1 MWIKRF
7 DWILMTVVF
16 LLTLFGVLMIYSAD
30 RIQTTRATGVI
41 YYQRQLIWLVLALFG
56 LLLVSAINT
65 RTLEAGSYMAYGLAI
80 IALAALLVTGG
91 KGVERWLSIPGT
103 NINLQPAELA
113 KITTILAF
121 ATYISNRKKRID
133 TLKDLIIPILI
144 VMLPASLILLQPDL
158 GTSIVFF
165 FILYGMLYWAGI
177 PLIYLFL
184 LISPIISFFLAL
196 ITLLGQM
203 RLPLWGLFFIFLCIL
218 IFYNR
223 TYLMDAVIFTL
234 ANLFTGIL
242 TSPLWNS
249 LKPYQQNRILVFFQP
264 ERDPQGSGWQII
276 QSKVAIGSGGLFG
289 KGYLEG
295 TQKNLAFIPAQHTD
309 FIFPLVGEEFG
320 FLGVAISLI
329 LFLFLLERIVELARI
344 SVNSFSSLVAFGIAS
359 FLFGHII
366 INVGMTVGV
375 MPITGLPLPLFSYGG
390 SFLLTCYLAVG
401 ILQRIHIER
410 SSI

>member
-1 MWIKRF
+1 MWIKKY
-7 DWILMTVVF
+7 DWLLMSLVL
-16 LLTLFGVLMIYSAD
+16 LLTLLGVLMIYSAD
-30 RIQTTRATGVI
+30 QIQTTKASGVI
-41 YYQRQLIWLVLALFG
+41 YYKRQLFWLLLALIGLVLSSALTARTIEG
-56 LLLVSAINT
+56 VSYILYGLVLVSLVALLLK
-65 RTLEAGSYMAYGLAI
+65 GQ
-80 IALAALLVTGG
+80 
-91 KGVERWLSIPGT
+91 GVERWLTLPGT
-103 NINLQPAELA
+103 VINIQPAELA
-113 KITTILAF
+113 KITTIIALACF
-121 ATYISNRKKRID
+121 IANRKKQID
-133 TLKDLIIPILI
+133 TFKGLIIPTLI
-144 VMLPASLILLQPDL
+144 VALPAALILLQPDL

-165 FILYGMLYWAGI
+165 FILFGMLYWAGV

-196 ITLLGQM
+196 VTLLGEL

-218 IFYNR
+218 IIYNR
-223 TYLMDAVIFTL
+223 IYLMDAVIFTL
-234 ANLFTGIL
+234 ANLLTGIL

-295 TQKNLAFIPAQHTD
+295 TQKNLAFLPAQHTD

-320 FLGVAISLI
+320 FIGVAVVLL
-329 LFLFLLERIVELARI
+329 LFFLLLYHIVEIARI
-344 SVNSFSSLVAFGIAS
+344 SRTGFASLTAIGIAS

-366 INVGMTVGV
+366 INIGMTVGL

-390 SFLLTCYLAVG
+390 SFLLTCYLSFG
-401 ILQRIHIER
+401 ILQRIYIER
-410 SSI
+410 SIL

>member
-1 MWIKRF
+1 MWIKKY
-7 DWILMTVVF
+7 DWLLMSLVL
-16 LLTLFGVLMIYSAD
+16 LLTVFGVLMIFSAD
-30 RIQTTRATGVI
+30 QIQTTKASGVI
-41 YYQRQLIWLVLALFG
+41 YYKRQLLWLVLALIG
-56 LLLVSAINT
+56 LVLSSAFTVRTIETVSYILYGLILVS
-65 RTLEAGSYMAYGLAI
+65 LV
-80 IALAALLVTGG
+80 ALLITGQ
-91 KGVERWLSIPGT
+91 GVERWLVLPGT
-103 NINLQPAELA
+103 NINIQPAELA
-113 KITTILAF
+113 KITTIAALACF
-121 ATYISNRKKRID
+121 IANRKKQID
-133 TLKDLIIPILI
+133 SLKDLVIPILI
-144 VMLPASLILLQPDL
+144 VALPAVLILLQPDL

-165 FILYGMLYWAGI
+165 FILFGMLYWAGV

-196 ITLLGQM
+196 VTLLGEL

-218 IFYNR
+218 IIYNR
-223 TYLMDAVIFTL
+223 IYLMDAVIFTL
-234 ANLFTGIL
+234 ANLLTGIL

-295 TQKNLAFIPAQHTD
+295 TQKNLAFLPAQHTD

-320 FLGVAISLI
+320 FLGVALVLV
-329 LFLFLLERIVELARI
+329 LFFFLLNHTVELARI
-344 SVNSFSSLVAFGIAS
+344 AKTSFASLTAIGIAS

-366 INVGMTVGV
+366 INVGMTVGL

-390 SFLLTCYLAVG
+390 SFLLTCYVSFG
-401 ILQRIHIER
+401 ILQRIYIER
-410 SSI
+410 SIL